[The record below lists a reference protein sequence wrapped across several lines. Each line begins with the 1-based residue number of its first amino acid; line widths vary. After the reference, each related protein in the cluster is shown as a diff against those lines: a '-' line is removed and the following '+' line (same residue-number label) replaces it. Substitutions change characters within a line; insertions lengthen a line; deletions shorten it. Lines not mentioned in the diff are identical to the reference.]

1 MLTRL
6 VRHCE
11 EARRSNLIIVLL
23 FPIYL
28 FAQNQTAI
36 RYSQFITASDI
47 KQNIT
52 VLASDSLE
60 GRETGK
66 PGQKKAADYIAKQ
79 FEGFGIES
87 IYTPSYLQE
96 YYLKRISPSNVV
108 LKVNDEEFRPNS
120 NFTYNDEF
128 ENIDLSVDSVIFPG
142 YENVNTEG
150 KVVVYDHEV
159 TDRFLIVKSRNHQFK
174 MAIVVTN
181 DSLKTIKAKSRNF
194 RDRLISFDGKEEFC
208 APVIYITKSFAKKLW
223 KKNKIKRK
231 KNDLYRS
238 ISYKLNLS
246 FISKIHGVK
255 IKTENV
261 FGFVEGSDLRHEYIV
276 VSAHYDHLGFHD
288 GKIYYGADDNA
299 SGTSAIIALAK
310 AFAQA
315 KREGHGPRRSILF
328 LAFSGEEKG
337 LLGSSYYSDHPVFPL
352 ENTVADLNIDMIGR
366 IDTTYKTDSNY
377 IYLIGSDKLSS
388 ELHNISDSTN
398 SMYTQLKLDYKFND
412 PNDKN
417 RFYYRSDHYNFAK
430 HNIPV
435 IFYFN
440 GVHEDYHK
448 PTDIV
453 DKINFDKVEKISKLV
468 FFTAWELANRD
479 KRIVVDKENDFKGTR

>member
-1 MLTRL
+1 MLTRI
-6 VRHCE
+6 VRRCE

-23 FPIYL
+23 LPIYL

-47 KQNIT
+47 KQNIS

-66 PGQKKAADYIAKQ
+66 LGQKKAADYIAKQ
-79 FEGFGIES
+79 FESFGI
-87 IYTPSYLQE
+87 P
-96 YYLKRISPSNVV
+96 
-108 LKVNDEEFRPNS
+108 
-120 NFTYNDEF
+120 
-128 ENIDLSVDSVIFPG
+128 SVDSGYFQKYTICNVDPSKVTIKINGKQLEYGKDFYHDSDFKNDSINSNTLVSFNYSDYALFGGVYVINDDHIHIDELKNIENCKVIFIVTRKPNCIVG
-142 YENVNTEG
+142 ANKVLRNKAARSHVPIFYISPKTYKKLTKKKVDKRSDRIFKVKIEIDININTVLFEGENVLG
-150 KVVVYDHEV
+150 Y
-159 TDRFLIVKSRNHQFK
+159 
-174 MAIVVTN
+174 
-181 DSLKTIKAKSRNF
+181 
-194 RDRLISFDGKEEFC
+194 
-208 APVIYITKSFAKKLW
+208 
-223 KKNKIKRK
+223 
-231 KNDLYRS
+231 
-238 ISYKLNLS
+238 
-246 FISKIHGVK
+246 
-255 IKTENV
+255 
-261 FGFVEGSDLRHEYIV
+261 VEGSDLKEELIV

-288 GKIYYGADDNA
+288 GKTYYGADDNA

-352 ENTVADLNIDMIGR
+352 ANTVADLNIDMIGR
-366 IDTTYKTDSNY
+366 IDTTYKTDPNY

-417 RFYYRSDHYNFAK
+417 RFYYRSDHYNLAK

-448 PTDIV
+448 PTDTV

-468 FFTAWELANRD
+468 FFTAWKLANRD